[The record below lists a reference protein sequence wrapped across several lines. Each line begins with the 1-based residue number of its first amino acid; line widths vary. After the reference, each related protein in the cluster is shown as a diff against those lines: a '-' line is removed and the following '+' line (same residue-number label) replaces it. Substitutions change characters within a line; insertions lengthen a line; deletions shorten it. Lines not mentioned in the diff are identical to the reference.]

1 MACKYQIIKI
11 LESAKKP
18 LALHEIQHK
27 IAIRFREMHETTAI
41 SARIRGDVRPIV
53 RAKGMDV
60 LKKLPPGKYA
70 YVYWLS
76 KVPRKKGAIRT

>member
-1 MACKYQIIKI
+1 MACKYQILKV

-27 IAIRFREMHETTAI
+27 IASRFREMHETTAI

-53 RAKGMDV
+53 RANGMDV
-60 LKKLPPGKYA
+60 LRMRPPGQYA
-70 YVYWLS
+70 HVYWLA
-76 KVPRKKGAIRT
+76 KVPRKKGAIMT